1 MDKKGR
7 GNKSVKKYSESVNRR
22 KFSYIEKSKSGVLN
36 VI

>member
-22 KFSYIEKSKSGVLN
+22 KFSYIEKSKSGGFKCN
-36 VI
+36 